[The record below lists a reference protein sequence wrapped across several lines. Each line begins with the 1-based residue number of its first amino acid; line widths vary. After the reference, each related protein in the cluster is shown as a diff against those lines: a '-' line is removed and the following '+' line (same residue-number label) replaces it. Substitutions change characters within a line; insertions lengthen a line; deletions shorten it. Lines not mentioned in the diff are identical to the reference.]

1 MEQEPTIYQWNKNQP
16 FINGTRTNHLSMEQ
30 EPTIYQWNK
39 YQPFINGTR
48 TNHLSMEQEPTIY
61 QWNKNQPFINGT
73 RTDHISMEQEPTI
86 YQSKLIS
93 GKSYTF
99 KLCFNTKIYIKVKLF
114 WEPFTT
120 PNVHTSLLK
129 HEPLKPLYHVIKHT
143 RYCPNPCSI
152 ISLKPFPNQPSSLK
166 FTKYS
171 EEICIGLRS
180 CTPHHTAGQSTCQAC
195 GQSRTPGSSHEYSQ
209 NPTAPF

>member
-1 MEQEPTIYQWNKNQP
+1 
-16 FINGTRTNHLSMEQ
+16 
-30 EPTIYQWNK
+30 
-39 YQPFINGTR
+39 
-48 TNHLSMEQEPTIY
+48 
-61 QWNKNQPFINGT
+61 
-73 RTDHISMEQEPTI
+73 MEQEPTI

-143 RYCPNPCSI
+143 RYCPNPLLDHLLETLS
-152 ISLKPFPNQPSSLK
+152 KP
-166 FTKYS
+166 TK
-171 EEICIGLRS
+171 L
-180 CTPHHTAGQSTCQAC
+180 P
-195 GQSRTPGSSHEYSQ
+195 
-209 NPTAPF
+209 